1 MLPFS
6 YTDRFYVLLK
16 KVHRTFLSYAW
27 QRKNARKWKGIFPLA
42 GIYFYI
48 IGLIFC
54 LDFEHQVAVGW
65 HWPHFF
71 VYDHF
76 QLVDWFA
83 QSFHGGVY
91 FIVVVSC
98 LALVVFRSGMRL
110 PFFPEG
116 S

>member
-1 MLPFS
+1 MHISDRLLYILIVLPFS
-6 YTDRFYVLLK
+6 YTDRFYVL
-16 KVHRTFLSYAW
+16 
-27 QRKNARKWKGIFPLA
+27 RKNARKWKGIFPLA

-98 LALVVFRSGMRL
+98 LALVVFDQGCGFR
-110 PFFPEG
+110 FFRAAFP
-116 S
+116 